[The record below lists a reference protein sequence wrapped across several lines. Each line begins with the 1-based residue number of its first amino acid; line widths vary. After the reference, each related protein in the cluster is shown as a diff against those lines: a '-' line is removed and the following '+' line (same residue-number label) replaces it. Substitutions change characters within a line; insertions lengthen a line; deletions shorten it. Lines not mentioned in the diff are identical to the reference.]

1 MRHLR
6 GGASIEIA
14 LLPRGVVGFTR
25 RGLLVAATGGP
36 DRVAA
41 PELGADFTAV
51 DVAVVAPRAQEEDPA
66 TPAADDEAQ
75 RVHGSGRDRQELDA
89 DLAPC
94 DEPLV
99 DPGSGC
105 AT

>member
-6 GGASIEIA
+6 GGASIEVA
-14 LLPRGVVGFTR
+14 LLPRGVVGLACL
-25 RGLLVAATGGP
+25 GLLVTAAGRP

-41 PELGADFTAV
+41 PELGARVAAV
-51 DVAVVAPRAQEEDPA
+51 DVAVIAPPAQEEDPA
-66 TPAADDEAQ
+66 TTAAADEAQ

-94 DEPLV
+94 DDHLV